1 MNISTAFYEVN
12 FFLFLS
18 QQASQSGYDALVYVA
33 KRETL
38 VMPNDP
44 IPEPTPVDH
53 TSLRT
58 HYLSQVIMHQQNMST
73 HGVPKSTTG
82 DGNCFFHAISLALY
96 GTEQY
101 STEMRLRTCVQM
113 CLHPQVYKDRA
124 DANDIFILSPPFE
137 DSAMDCSR
145 PTAYSSIWT
154 MLAAT
159 DALGISITSIYP
171 PLNGHQDLPFKV
183 LNTVFNSSTVWQPST
198 NINIMWT
205 HTEITSDS
213 CGTWTPNHFV
223 PVFKDNSVNISF
235 VPQSHSSPLSKTSNQ
250 DMSDQPVTSPNSSF
264 KQHPAAEMTE
274 QPFQQSDSLDLREQ
288 DKERSNNHSSFDITR
303 QCFTIQAETAE
314 V

>member
-1 MNISTAFYEVN
+1 LFPLCPEIKLNISTAIYEVI

-18 QQASQSGYDALVYVA
+18 QQASQSGYDALVYAA
-33 KRETL
+33 KRDTL

-53 TSLRT
+53 RSLRT
-58 HYLSQVIMHQQNMST
+58 DYLSEVIMYQQNMST

-113 CLHPQVYKDRA
+113 CLHPQVFKNRS
-124 DANDIFILSPPFE
+124 DANDILILSPSFE
-137 DSAMDCSR
+137 ESAVDCSR
-145 PTAYSSIWT
+145 PTAYSSIWI

-183 LNTVFNSSTVWQPST
+183 LNTVFNASTIRQPST

-205 HTEITSDS
+205 HTEITSNP

-223 PVFKDNSVNISF
+223 PIFKDNSVNIS
-235 VPQSHSSPLSKTSNQ
+235 SNQ
-250 DMSDQPVTSPNSSF
+250 DMSDQPVASPNSSF
-264 KQHPAAEMTE
+264 TQHPAAEKTE
-274 QPFQQSDSLDLREQ
+274 QPLQHSDGLDLSEQ
-288 DKERSNNHSSFDITR
+288 DTERSNNQSSFDITR
-303 QCFTIQAETAE
+303 QSFSIPTETAE